1 MTSAV
6 HSTGNETGCLF
17 TTFGRIGKEPRRRRT
32 LLHLTTNHDLLTVH
46 TGHILV
52 RTRQCSSG
60 KIRLLNR
67 LTLAGL
73 TLAHSAHEAL
83 TILALHWSTQRN
95 THEVAHLVNSWRVGH
110 LLVVSTSRRREV
122 QSRTVVV
129 DTTHPLLFVSGV
141 SQAHCHIRTRQART
155 NLTRAKI
162 LLDRVRNALFCE
174 HVQHSSGTSQ
184 CISAH
189 KLTGVVTPRFGVA
202 SAVQHPLTN
211 LVVLSRR
218 HTTHELGET
227 RDIIK
232 AQRAAC
238 FFGLPFVSQAV
249 QSQFRGRHFLD
260 VAWLTVCI
268 RSDVT
273 VKNVQNRR
281 SRLLHSAT
289 APPPGIIRRDR
300 QTRTSCTNRT
310 IQTDHVP
317 ELFVQNLVALT
328 RCIGR
333 LEQRL
338 VARHML
344 FHDALD
350 SAQRIGNR

>member
-1 MTSAV
+1 M
-6 HSTGNETGCLF
+6 
-17 TTFGRIGKEPRRRRT
+17 
-32 LLHLTTNHDLLTVH
+32 
-46 TGHILV
+46 
-52 RTRQCSSG
+52 
-60 KIRLLNR
+60 NR

-83 TILALHWSTQRN
+83 AVLALHRSAQRD
-95 THEVAHLVNSWRVGH
+95 THEVAHLVNSWHISH
-110 LLVVSTSRRREV
+110 LLVVSTSRRGEV
-122 QSRTVVV
+122 QGCTVVV
-129 DTTHPLLFVSGV
+129 DTTHPLLLIAGI
-141 SQAHCHIRTRQART
+141 SQTHCHVCARQTRTD
-155 NLTRAKI
+155 LTGTQI
-162 LLDRVRNALFCE
+162 LLDRVRNALFRQHIE
-174 HVQHSSGTSQ
+174 HSSGTSQ

-189 KLTGVVTPRFGVA
+189 KLTGVVAPRFGVT
-202 SAVQHPLTN
+202 STVQHPLSN

-232 AQRAAC
+232 AQRATC
-238 FFGLPFVSQAV
+238 LFSLPFVSQAV
-249 QSQFRGRHFLD
+249 QREFRSRHLLD

-273 VKNVQNRR
+273 IEHVQDRR

-289 APPPGIIRRDR
+289 APPPRIIRRNR
-300 QTRTSCTNRT
+300 QTRSSSSSRAL
-310 IQTDHVP
+310 QTHDRR
-317 ELFVQNLVALT
+317 ELFVQSLVALT
-328 RCIGR
+328 RRIGR

-344 FHDALD
+344 FHNALD

>member
-1 MTSAV
+1 M
-6 HSTGNETGCLF
+6 
-17 TTFGRIGKEPRRRRT
+17 
-32 LLHLTTNHDLLTVH
+32 
-46 TGHILV
+46 
-52 RTRQCSSG
+52 
-60 KIRLLNR
+60 NR

-95 THEVAHLVNSWRVGH
+95 THEVAHLINSWHISH
-110 LLVVSTSRRREV
+110 LLVVSTSRRGEV
-122 QSRTVVV
+122 QSCTVVV

-141 SQAHCHIRTRQART
+141 GQAHRHIRTRQTRT
-155 NLTRAKI
+155 DLTGTQI

-184 CISAH
+184 RISAH
-189 KLTGVVTPRFGVA
+189 ELTGVVAPRFGVA
-202 SAVQHPLTN
+202 STVQHPLAN
-211 LVVLSRR
+211 LVVLGRR

-227 RDIIK
+227 RDIIE
-232 AQRAAC
+232 AERSAC
-238 FFGLPFVSQAV
+238 LFGLSFVSQAV

-260 VAWLTVCI
+260 VVRLTVCI

-273 VKNVQNRR
+273 IERVQDRR
-281 SRLLHSAT
+281 SRLLHTTT

-300 QTRTSCTNRT
+300 QTRSSSSSRALQTN
-310 IQTDHVP
+310 HVR
-317 ELFVQNLVALT
+317 ELFVQSLVALT
-328 RCIGR
+328 RRIGR

-338 VARHML
+338 IARYIL
-344 FHDALD
+344 LHDALD